1 LEDPDS
7 WWVLGVVLLLVLFNS
22 VFVAAE
28 LMVRHTPAKK
38 RLEMSLKRLD
48 IHQYVSAAQLGMT
61 VSSLGL
67 GWVGG
72 SFLFQWMESGL
83 NRFGLSDGTVQIIA
97 FFLVFLLLTL
107 LHAVF
112 GEILPKLFALSKPEN
127 VMRFLTPWVL
137 GCYHV
142 FRPVVQILRQLTV
155 FLSRKLGMDAGE
167 QRVQTEKEIRR
178 SLEQSYQHG
187 VIDPTAFALVDNVF
201 ALVDR
206 VVREVMVPR
215 VEMVCLYQGQS
226 EQEMFQTI
234 RQSSHTWFPYCGK
247 DKDEILGVIHIKDVF
262 EKMREGDDFS
272 IRDLV
277 RPAMFVPETME
288 LKAVLRRFRQE
299 NTGLVVVIDEF
310 GGTSGLV
317 TMEDIMNEMLK
328 EIPRLLPE
336 EKQPLSDSIKM
347 EIDPGWLIDEVNQV
361 FHCHIQDDHNDT
373 IGGWLFSRLE
383 KAPEVGDQ
391 VAFSHLLFRVKQV
404 DHLRISKIEVSLYK
418 RHAWAPEAERAGEF
432 RFSEPVPPKWE
443 NVMPQ
448 FSEH

>member
-1 LEDPDS
+1 
-7 WWVLGVVLLLVLFNS
+7 
-22 VFVAAE
+22 
-28 LMVRHTPAKK
+28 MC
-38 RLEMSLKRLD
+38 
-48 IHQYVSAAQLGMT
+48 
-61 VSSLGL
+61 
-67 GWVGG
+67 
-72 SFLFQWMESGL
+72 
-83 NRFGLSDGTVQIIA
+83 
-97 FFLVFLLLTL
+97 
-107 LHAVF
+107 
-112 GEILPKLFALSKPEN
+112 
-127 VMRFLTPWVL
+127 FLTPWVL

-167 QRVQTEKEIRR
+167 QRVPSEKEIRQ

-187 VIDPTAFALVDNVF
+187 VIDQTAFALVDNVF

-215 VEMVCLYQGQS
+215 VEMVCLYKGQS
-226 EQEMFQTI
+226 KQEMFQTI
-234 RQSSHTWFPYCGK
+234 RQSSHMWFPYCGK

-272 IRDLV
+272 VRDLV

-288 LKAVLRRFRQE
+288 LKAMLRLFRQE
-299 NTGLVVVIDEF
+299 NIRLAVVIDEF

-317 TMEDIMNEMLK
+317 TMEDIMNMMLK
-328 EIPRLLPE
+328 EIPRPLPE
-336 EKQPLSDSIKM
+336 ERQPLSGSIKM

-404 DHLRISKIEVSLYK
+404 DHLRISKIEVSLHK
-418 RHAWAPEAERAGEF
+418 RHAWIPEAERTGEI
-432 RFSEPVPPKWE
+432 RFSEPVKWE